1 LERDERVITVAAK
14 KTTPS
19 RKTASKKADNAE
31 KVTKPSDT
39 SDTDQPVETAGDT
52 TPPDQKDDQATET
65 PENTDR
71 TEETADPLPAMGKS
85 ETPEK
90 VEGADDTHSDD
101 TKENGDTSETGE
113 TADPSP
119 AMGKSETPEKVEG
132 ADEAHTSDTDKATD
146 KSETDE
152 TAHDEAKKTDQTAHL
167 PATSPAESGGSGS
180 GGSMILGGIVAALIG
195 AGAAYFI
202 LPQLGVLERPSAET
216 LSTLE
221 TRLDDQSA
229 EIDDL
234 SDRLESAESQSD
246 TEAPDL
252 SGIESSLDDLGTR
265 LDDLTERMETIDTR
279 VSDLEARPTPTT
291 EGGSGA
297 TSEELTDLRETL
309 NTQREQIETL
319 MDNAARQEE
328 MAQQSARDT
337 LRRAALTRLQT
348 ALDTGAPF
356 DTALSDLR
364 DTGQDI
370 PAPLSQVA
378 ETGVPTLSDLRQ
390 SFPDAA
396 RDALTAARRS
406 GSEGSENGGFAS
418 FLSSQLGVRSLEPR
432 EGSDPDAVLSRAEA
446 ALREGRLADTL
457 AELEALPEEA
467 RTELSDWMDRATMR
481 LDAVNAADSIGA
493 QLN

>member
-1 LERDERVITVAAK
+1 MERDERVITVAAK

-31 KVTKPSDT
+31 KVTKPADT

-52 TPPDQKDDQATET
+52 TPPDHKDDQATEK
-65 PENTDR
+65 PENNAK

-90 VEGADDTHSDD
+90 VEGADDTHTDD
-101 TKENGDTSETGE
+101 TKENGDGPETGDA
-113 TADPSP
+113 ADPSP

-132 ADEAHTSDTDKATD
+132 ADETHTSDTEKVTD

-152 TAHDEAKKTDQTAHL
+152 TAHDGAKKTDQTAHL
-167 PATSPAESGGSGS
+167 PATSPAESGGGG

-202 LPQLGVLERPSAET
+202 LPQLGVLERPSAEA

-229 EIDDL
+229 EIADL

-279 VSDLEARPTPTT
+279 VSDLEARPTAPT

-297 TSEELTDLRETL
+297 TSEELADLRETL

-406 GSEGSENGGFAS
+406 GSEESENGGFAS

-432 EGSDPDAVLSRAEA
+432 EGSGPDAVLSRAEA

-467 RTELSDWMDRATMR
+467 RTELSDWMDRATTR